1 MNGSPERTRRISLR
15 DLFTVFFSK
24 LHVFVGILVTIV
36 VVTLAVSF
44 FTDPIYKVT
53 GDVLVKPRLEQNLK
67 LMAPLSSQL
76 STQPVTVQDIN
87 SEVNILKAPQLL
99 RLVVKKLDLA
109 KLEEPKSLLSRGGL
123 FLLHQGNRLLVA
135 LGLSVAPTP
144 EDQAVVDLQK
154 KLDIKPIALSN
165 VIEVSLT
172 GKSPERIT
180 KIVNTLLEDYID
192 YHVSLFRAKGAKEF
206 YAKQADFF
214 AAGLK
219 QAEDDLEKFKKEW
232 SIIEIA
238 AQNEANIELVRVLR
252 ENLAVVQANIGDRQ
266 TKIGVQQRNL
276 AKTGEVG
283 AFTKDLQNTIL
294 EELVRAM
301 GPLLIERERIGIHFQ
316 KSSPKYEALNRQVAE
331 LKQAYNKQI
340 KELLQGNALDLNGLN
355 TYAQVLGKRIDSIEK
370 RSLLLS
376 EKQVEFDRLV
386 REVKQQE
393 KNYLLYLNKTE
404 EARIEEQQDTS
415 RVSNVSVT
423 DWAKVPSVPIFP
435 KKFLMTILSLV
446 IGSFLA
452 IAGAFTAYYM
462 DHTVKTPEDIT
473 HNCRSPMLAF
483 IADQTQVAPGAA
495 HPGGPSGKSQAPIFS
510 QLPVGPGGFA
520 QTGRGGVPL
529 WMAEP
534 KRYPGLLDSFRKLKN
549 YLHFQEKSQE
559 MKVVQFTG
567 ADRNAGASTI
577 ACNLALVLAW
587 DLFDH
592 RILLVDANLSS
603 PAVHQALG
611 VAGEPGLLNY
621 LTGEMTL
628 QQVVQPSSRPNL
640 GVIGVGR
647 SSAQILSPFD
657 LIKLDTFL
665 EEVRNHYD
673 YVVVD
678 SAPILR
684 SSDSI
689 TISGKV
695 DGVII
700 VAEANQT
707 RYEVINDVENHL
719 EGNARLAG
727 IVLNK
732 RRFVIPK
739 ALYNY
744 I

>member
-1 MNGSPERTRRISLR
+1 
-15 DLFTVFFSK
+15 
-24 LHVFVGILVTIV
+24 
-36 VVTLAVSF
+36 
-44 FTDPIYKVT
+44 
-53 GDVLVKPRLEQNLK
+53 
-67 LMAPLSSQL
+67 MAPPSTQL

-87 SEVNILKAPQLL
+87 SEVNILSAPQLL
-99 RLVVKKLDLA
+99 GLVVKKLDLE
-109 KLEEPKSLLSRGGL
+109 KTEEPRSLLSRGGL
-123 FLLHQGNRLLVA
+123 FLLHQGNKLLVA
-135 LGLSVAPTP
+135 LGLSVEPTP

-180 KIVNTLLEDYID
+180 KIVNALLEDYID

-214 AAGLK
+214 GRSLK

-238 AQNEANIELVRVLR
+238 AQNEANIELIRVLR
-252 ENLAVVQANIGDRQ
+252 ENLAIVQANIADRQ

-283 AFTKDLQNTIL
+283 AFTKDLQSTIL

-301 GPLLIERERIGIHFQ
+301 GPLLTERERIGIHFH
-316 KSSPKYEALNRQVAE
+316 KSSPKYQALNRQVEE

-340 KELLQGNALDLNGLN
+340 KELLQGNALDLNGLT
-355 TYAQVLGKRIDSIEK
+355 TYDRVLRKHIDGIEK

-376 EKQVEFDRLV
+376 EKQVEFERLV
-386 REVKQQE
+386 REAKQQE
-393 KNYLLYLNKTE
+393 KNYLLYSNKTE

-423 DWAKVPSVPIFP
+423 NWAKVPSVPVFP
-435 KKFLMTILSLV
+435 KKFLMTFLALV
-446 IGSFLA
+446 IGSFLG
-452 IAGAFTAYYM
+452 IAGAFSAYYM
-462 DHTVKTPEDIT
+462 DHTVKTPEDIVR
-473 HNCRSPMLAF
+473 HCRSPLLTF
-483 IADQTQVAPGAA
+483 IADQTHAGPGPAFPGA
-495 HPGGPSGKSQAPIFS
+495 PSGKSQARIFS
-510 QLPVGPGGFA
+510 QLPVGPGGPS

-534 KRYPGLLDSFRKLKN
+534 KRYPDLLDSFRKLKN
-549 YLHFQEKSQE
+549 YLHVLEKSQK

-567 ADRNAGASTI
+567 ADRNVGASTI

-592 RILLVDANLSS
+592 RILLVDANLAS
-603 PAVHQALG
+603 PAVHQAYG
-611 VAGEPGLLNY
+611 VPGEPGLLNY

-640 GVIGVGR
+640 GVMGVGR
-647 SSAQILSPFD
+647 SSTQVLSPFD
-657 LIKLDTFL
+657 LIKIDTFL
-665 EEVRNHYD
+665 EEVRNRYD

-678 SAPILR
+678 SAPVLR
-684 SSDSI
+684 SSDSR
-689 TISGKV
+689 TLSSKM
-695 DGVII
+695 DGVIF

-707 RYEVINDVENHL
+707 RYEVINDAENHI

-739 ALYNY
+739 ALYKY